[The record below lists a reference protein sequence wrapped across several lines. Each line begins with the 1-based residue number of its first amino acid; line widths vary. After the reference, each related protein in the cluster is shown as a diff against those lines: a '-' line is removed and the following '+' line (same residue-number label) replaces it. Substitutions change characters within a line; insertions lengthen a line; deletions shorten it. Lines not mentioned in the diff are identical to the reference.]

1 MRGVVIHCEGRA
13 LRCIEGRRNM
23 GRLTIQAVMP
33 VSAARRGEGQLGAV
47 PSRPLHF
54 AFYRSGKLYAC
65 ARKVVMTTGRR
76 YPGVEHWFVYPD
88 WVPATDACNLRT
100 VADAPVWT

>member
-1 MRGVVIHCEGRA
+1 MKGIVIHCEGRV
-13 LRCIEGRRNM
+13 LRCLEGRYNE
-23 GRLTIQAVMP
+23 GRLSVQAVLP
-33 VSAARRGEGQLGAV
+33 VPTLQKGEEQAGTV
-47 PSRPLHF
+47 PPRPVTF
-54 AFYRSGKLYAC
+54 AFYYGGKLYAC